1 MIYLKNFLDVQGDLL
16 GDILLKLNE
25 TPHFKTL
32 FLQKKTNGPNQIKFL
47 QEKKINIFKNI
58 NN

>member
-32 FLQKKTNGPNQIKFL
+32 FLQKKQWSKPNKIFTR
-47 QEKKINIFKNI
+47 KKINIFKNI